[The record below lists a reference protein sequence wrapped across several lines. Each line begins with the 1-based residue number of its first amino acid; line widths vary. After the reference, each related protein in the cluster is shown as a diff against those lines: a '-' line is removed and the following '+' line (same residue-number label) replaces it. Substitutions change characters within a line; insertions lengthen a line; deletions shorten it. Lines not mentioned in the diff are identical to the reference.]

1 MKSFICLIAI
11 PFISSSYA
19 YASSDESS
27 GVVNI
32 KSNHTVEQ
40 TITKLE
46 TELKNKGMTIFKRVS
61 HSEGAASVG
70 LKLRPTEILIF
81 GNPKIGTQLMQCE
94 QLAGL
99 DLPLKALAYE
109 DSEGQVW
116 LAYNKPD
123 YLAKRY
129 NIKGCTGVLT
139 QMTNALLNFSKAATQ

>member
-11 PFISSSYA
+11 LFISSSYA

-27 GVVNI
+27 GVINI

-46 TELKNKGMTIFKRVS
+46 TALKNKGMTIFKRVS
-61 HSEGAASVG
+61 HSEGAAGVG

-81 GNPKIGTQLMQCE
+81 GNPKIGTKLMQCE

-99 DLPLKALAYE
+99 DLPLKALAYQ

-116 LAYNKPD
+116 LAYNNPD
-123 YLAKRY
+123 YIARRY
-129 NIKGCTGVLT
+129 DIKGCAEVITK
-139 QMTNALLNFSKAATQ
+139 MTNALSNFSKAATQ